1 MNVYHVPNVCI
12 IIISEFD
19 IFKKKRMI
27 YHTGQCIKETGEFVN
42 DGEER
47 IYVNTKYADN
57 SETSMLM
64 KSFLC
69 KQVDQSKYPNMHD
82 RIKFLKETKKGVN
95 SMCNIMQEIVEEEIM
110 EKDRENAIRML
121 KDGISIYNV
130 SKYLT
135 LELNYVKQL
144 KEQIDDQDDNSLD
157 MTF

>member
-82 RIKFLKETKKGVN
+82 RIKFLKETKKG
-95 SMCNIMQEIVEEEIM
+95 
-110 EKDRENAIRML
+110 
-121 KDGISIYNV
+121 SILCV
-130 SKYLT
+130 T
-135 LELNYVKQL
+135 LCRK
-144 KEQIDDQDDNSLD
+144 SLRKR
-157 MTF
+157 